1 MDPSTRSVII
11 SLQLEN
17 HGLKEDIVELKAE
30 CEALRA
36 EIGRIHKR
44 LGKCEDGI
52 AWGSDLI
59 VKQSSCYRGVS
70 IKLQKLTSELND
82 IFTMGGCQLRRCH

>member
-1 MDPSTRSVII
+1 MDPSTRSAIVT
-11 SLQLEN
+11 LQLQN
-17 HGLKEDIVELKAE
+17 HNLKEEINELRAE

-36 EIGRIHKR
+36 EVARIHKR

-70 IKLQKLTSELND
+70 IKLQKLTSELTD
-82 IFTMGGCQLRRCH
+82 VFTMAGCQLRCIH